1 MKKHIPNLLTLLN
14 LVCGF
19 AALIYLFKGMPVT
32 ASWLIVAGMIFDFS
46 DGFAA
51 RLLKAYSDLG
61 RELDSLADLVSFG
74 VVPGMIVYTIASE
87 AGNESMRMVVSAL
100 IPVCAAIR
108 LARFNSDPGQKEV
121 FRGMPTP
128 AAAMAIISLLLAS
141 QHGSRLATLI
151 SESATAVLVYSLVI
165 AMMMI
170 LPIRMMSLK
179 FRTLGLREN
188 YDRYLFLLVV
198 VAAIALTGWGGLFLI
213 IPVYVIVSLAGYLSF

>member
-1 MKKHIPNLLTLLN
+1 
-14 LVCGF
+14 
-19 AALIYLFKGMPVT
+19 
-32 ASWLIVAGMIFDFS
+32 MIFDFS